1 VIWDLAETPPN
12 AETPMKSNPEPFRWQ
27 TGEMRVKCPIMKVIA
42 AIILLASAAFVSAA
56 EPLAPGARLPNVTV
70 RTEKD
75 APVTLAAALK
85 SEPAVILFYR
95 GGWCPY
101 CTKHLSAMMEIE
113 GKLRDQGYSIFAIS
127 TDQPSKLAA
136 TPGREN
142 LNYTLL
148 SDSKMDAANAFGI
161 TFTVSDETLE
171 KYKGYNIDLEAA
183 SGEKH
188 HMLPHPAVFIVDREG
203 IIRFAHVNEN
213 YKVRLDPEKVLA
225 AAKEANNPPPKTTP

>member
-1 VIWDLAETPPN
+1 
-12 AETPMKSNPEPFRWQ
+12 MKAIP
-27 TGEMRVKCPIMKVIA
+27 
-42 AIILLASAAFVSAA
+42 AIILLVGAALCNAA
-56 EPLAPGARLPNVTV
+56 EPLAAGARLPDVTV
-70 RTEKD
+70 RTEQD
-75 APVTLAAALK
+75 APVKLAAALK

-113 GKLRDQGYSIFAIS
+113 EKLRAEGYSIFAIS
-127 TDQPSKLAA
+127 TDQPSKLTA
-136 TPGREN
+136 TPGREK
-142 LNYTLL
+142 LKYTLL
-148 SDSKMDAANAFGI
+148 SDSKMDAAKAFGI

-188 HMLPHPAVFIVDREG
+188 HQLPHPAVYIVDREG
-203 IIRFAHVNEN
+203 VIRFAHVNKD

-225 AAKEANNPPPKTTP
+225 AAKEAKNPAPKAAP

>member
-1 VIWDLAETPPN
+1 
-12 AETPMKSNPEPFRWQ
+12 
-27 TGEMRVKCPIMKVIA
+27 MKVMPA
-42 AIILLASAAFVSAA
+42 VVLLASAALLGAA
-56 EPLAPGARLPNVTV
+56 EPLAVGARLPDVTV

-75 APVTLAAALK
+75 ASVKLAAALK

-101 CTKHLSAMMEIE
+101 CTKHLTAMMEIE
-113 GKLRDQGYSIFAIS
+113 GKLRDEGYSIFAIS

-142 LNYTLL
+142 LDYTLL
-148 SDSKMDAANAFGI
+148 SDSKMDASNAFGI
-161 TFTVSDETLE
+161 TFTVSDEILE

-188 HMLPHPAVFIVDREG
+188 HRLPHPAVFIVDREG
-203 IIRFAHVNEN
+203 LIRFAYVNEN

-225 AAKEANNPPPKTTP
+225 AAKDAKNPAPSTAP

>member
-1 VIWDLAETPPN
+1 
-12 AETPMKSNPEPFRWQ
+12 MKAIP
-27 TGEMRVKCPIMKVIA
+27 
-42 AIILLASAAFVSAA
+42 AIILLATTALVGAA
-56 EPLAPGARLPNVTV
+56 EPLAVGARLPDVTV

-75 APVTLAAALK
+75 APVKLAAALK

-113 GKLRDQGYSIFAIS
+113 EKLRGEGYSIFAIS

-136 TPGREN
+136 TPGREK

-148 SDSKMDAANAFGI
+148 SDSKMEASNAFGI
-161 TFTVSDETLE
+161 TFTVSDEVLE

-188 HMLPHPAVFIVDREG
+188 HMLPHPAVFVVDREG
-203 IIRFAHVNEN
+203 VIRFAYVNEN

-225 AAKEANNPPPKTTP
+225 AAKEASDPAPKNTP

>member
-1 VIWDLAETPPN
+1 
-12 AETPMKSNPEPFRWQ
+12 MK
-27 TGEMRVKCPIMKVIA
+27 
-42 AIILLASAAFVSAA
+42 AITTIFLLACATLVGAA
-56 EPLAPGARLPNVTV
+56 EPLTTGARLPDVTV

-75 APVTLAAALK
+75 VPIKLAAALK
-85 SEPAVILFYR
+85 SQPAVLIFYR

-101 CTKHLSAMMEIE
+101 CTKHLSAMMGIE
-113 GKLRDQGYSIFAIS
+113 EKIRSEGYAIYAIS
-127 TDQPSKLAA
+127 TDQPAKLAA

-142 LNYTLL
+142 LHYTLL

-188 HMLPHPAVFIVDREG
+188 HMLPHPAVYIVDREG
-203 IIRFAHVNEN
+203 IIRFAHVNED
-213 YKVRLDPEKVLA
+213 YKQRLEPEKVLA
-225 AAKEANNPPPKTTP
+225 AAKEAKKPAL